1 MSSLLWLDPY
11 NDEQPFPSAERALDD
26 PQGLLAV
33 GGSLSPAR
41 LLSAYRQGIFPW
53 YAAEQPILWWSP
65 DPRMVLYPE
74 RIKISRSLRKTLR
87 KNIFRVTMDTSFDDV
102 ITRCAE
108 PRSSETGTW
117 LTPEMMTAYCRLS
130 RLGYAHSVE
139 VWHDASVVGGL
150 YGVAIGRVFFGESMF
165 SRTTDASKIALVA
178 LARQLQRWKF
188 AVIDCQMHT
197 AHLSSMGADPLCRS
211 AFLKLVR
218 QFCAVGGPTHSKWRA
233 DEDLFEDLCM
243 PADKG

>member
-11 NDEQPFPSAERALDD
+11 NDEQPFPSPERALGD

-53 YAAEQPILWWSP
+53 YAAGQPILWWSP

-87 KNIFRVTMDTSFDDV
+87 KNIFRVTMDTSFEEV

-108 PRSSETGTW
+108 PRSGETGTW
-117 LTPEMMTAYCRLS
+117 LTPEMMAAYCRLS

-139 VWHDASVVGGL
+139 VWRDASVVGGL
-150 YGVAIGRVFFGESMF
+150 YGVAIGRVFYGESMF
-165 SRTTDASKIALVA
+165 SRTRDASKIALVA

-197 AHLSSMGADPLCRS
+197 AHLSSMGADTLCRS

-218 QFCAVGGPTHSKWRA
+218 QFCAVGGPMHSKWRA